1 MRRWSLGIPV
11 SSMTVL
17 KKKQIALYNNDE
29 KQQKKKINK
38 SILLLVNT
46 NLFSQNFPSLYL
58 SSLDK
63 RFFFFYRGKN
73 QWFSILKRTI
83 ERSRIESY
91 LLFLHKHALSCYIS
105 LLFETI
111 EAFPRFS
118 GKKHAFPFCLHGS
131 NVSHEQL
138 RIEKWRVVSSVLQ
151 L

>member
-29 KQQKKKINK
+29 KQQKKKKINK

-46 NLFSQNFPSLYL
+46 NLFSFSQNFPSLYL

-73 QWFSILKRTI
+73 QSII
-83 ERSRIESY
+83 FDS
-91 LLFLHKHALSCYIS
+91 
-105 LLFETI
+105 
-111 EAFPRFS
+111 
-118 GKKHAFPFCLHGS
+118 
-131 NVSHEQL
+131 
-138 RIEKWRVVSSVLQ
+138 
-151 L
+151 